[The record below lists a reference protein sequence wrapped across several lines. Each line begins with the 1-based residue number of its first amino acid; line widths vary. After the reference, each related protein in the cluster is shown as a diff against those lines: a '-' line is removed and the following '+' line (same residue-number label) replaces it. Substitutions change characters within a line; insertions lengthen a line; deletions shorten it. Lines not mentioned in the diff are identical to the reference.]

1 LSFIPVL
8 QYLGG
13 AAVLGFIGWV
23 LDGILN
29 TLIDVGIH
37 ETGDVY
43 DFLMYLWTAV
53 FIVYLVFG
61 GWWMVRKY
69 NEIEYRNNGGI
80 L

>member
-13 AAVLGFIGWV
+13 MGVLGFIGWILNGV
-23 LDGILN
+23 LDSFIA
-29 TLIDVGIH
+29 VGIH
-37 ETGDVY
+37 ETGNVY
-43 DFLMYLWTAV
+43 SFLMYLWTAV

-69 NEIEYRNNGGI
+69 NESEYSSGG
-80 L
+80 LM